1 MNGHL
6 KVAVIEDSRTDAMI
20 LKQVVREGLEAEVTT
35 CYDGLEGLR
44 TVLAT
49 PPDIILLDLHLP
61 GLGGEEVCRMVRS
74 SPRHSWIPV
83 IVVSGIADSKRRE
96 LETLGIGANAYLSK
110 PFDPK
115 LLLATMRGLLGLDG
129 ADSGQADARLLD
141 TEANV
146 QVRSATSTVEATA
159 ANPAVR
165 RAEEARRHLGT
176 MFGGYLLEEVIG
188 SGGFGNVYRA
198 VQRSL
203 DRTVAI
209 KVLLSDAGRDQE
221 VRMRFRREARIMA
234 RLNHPNIVQVF
245 DMGER
250 EHTIYIAMEYV
261 DGPSLQS
268 VLGGTEAETLPPERQ
283 VEVIDQLCRA
293 LTYLHGEG
301 VIHRD
306 IKPTNV
312 LLGSNGT
319 VKLTDFGISRPP
331 RTKEDLAITHY
342 GQVIGTPYFMA
353 PEVAAGQPA
362 DPRSDIFSLGL
373 TLWTMVTGS
382 RRGIPGVVP
391 ACERSRLVP
400 AKLSRAIEKCYA
412 QEPGA
417 RYQSAEEARR
427 GLLGAIALGY

>member
-1 MNGHL
+1 MKNRL

-20 LKQVVREGLEAEVTT
+20 LKQVVKDAFDAEVTT

-49 PPDIILLDLHLP
+49 PPDLILLDLNLP
-61 GLGGEEVCRMVRS
+61 GLGGDEVCRMVRS

-83 IVVSGIADSKRRE
+83 IVVSGVADSKRRE
-96 LETLGIGANAYLSK
+96 LDTLGIGPNSYLSK

-115 LLLATMRGLLGLDG
+115 LLVETMRGLLGMG
-129 ADSGQADARLLD
+129 SEGGEGGDANLQD
-141 TEANV
+141 TEAGL
-146 QVRSATSTVEATA
+146 RARAMTSTVESTA
-159 ANPAVR
+159 VSPAVR
-165 RAEEARRHLGT
+165 RAEEAKRHLGT
-176 MFGGYLLEEVIG
+176 LFGGYLLEEVIG

-203 DRTVAI
+203 ERTVAI
-209 KVLLSDAGRDQE
+209 KVLLSEAGRDQE
-221 VRMRFRREARIMA
+221 IRMRFRREARIMA
-234 RLNHPNIVQVF
+234 RLNHPNVVQVF

-268 VLGGTEAETLPPERQ
+268 MLGGTETESLPPERQ

-301 VIHRD
+301 VVHRD

-312 LLGSNGT
+312 LIGSNGA

-331 RTKEDLAITHY
+331 RTKEELTITHY

-362 DPRSDIFSLGL
+362 DARSDVFSLGL

-391 ACERSRLVP
+391 ASERSRFVP
-400 AKLSRAIEKCYA
+400 LKLSRAIEKCYA
-412 QEPGA
+412 QDPSE

-427 GLLGAIALGY
+427 ALLGAIALGY

>member
-1 MNGHL
+1 MKPPI

-20 LKQVVREGLEAEVTT
+20 LKQVVKDVLDAEVTT

-49 PPDIILLDLHLP
+49 PPDIILLDLNLP
-61 GLGGEEVCRMVRS
+61 GLAGEEVCRMVRS

-83 IVVSGIADSKRRE
+83 VVVSGIADSKRRE
-96 LETLGIGANAYLSK
+96 LDTLGIGPNAYLSK

-115 LLLATMRGLLGLDG
+115 LLIETIRGLLGIAG
-129 ADSGQADARLLD
+129 DSAIDSDARMQD
-141 TEANV
+141 TEANF
-146 QVRSATSTVEATA
+146 RGRALTSTVEAPTA
-159 ANPAVR
+159 SPAVR
-165 RAEEARRHLGT
+165 RAEEAKRHLGT
-176 MFGGYLLEEVIG
+176 MFGGYELQEVIG

-209 KVLLSDAGRDQE
+209 KVLLSEAGRDQE
-221 VRMRFRREARIMA
+221 IRMRFRREARIMA
-234 RLNHPNIVQVF
+234 RLNHPNVVQVF

-250 EHTIYIAMEYV
+250 EHTIYIAMEFV

-268 VLGGTEAETLPPERQ
+268 MLAGTEHETMPPERQ

-293 LTYLHGEG
+293 ITYLHGEG
-301 VIHRD
+301 VVHRD

-312 LLGSNGT
+312 LLASNGK

-331 RTKEDLAITHY
+331 RTKEELTITHY

-362 DPRSDIFSLGL
+362 DARSDVFSLGL
-373 TLWTMVTGS
+373 TLWSMVTGS

-391 ACERSRLVP
+391 AAERSRFVP
-400 AKLSRAIEKCYA
+400 LKLSRAIEKCYA
-412 QEPGA
+412 QDPAA

-427 GLLGAIALGY
+427 ALLGAVALGY